1 MITTYVKKMIIALAV
16 IAGVGFIAAPSVQA
30 IQVFGGACED
40 NPTSTLCSGKTDNAQ
55 DKVGGIVNILL
66 WVVGIISVVVIIVGG
81 IMFAV
86 SAGDPAKAAK
96 ARMTVIYAAVG
107 VVVALFS
114 AAIVS
119 FVNNSL

>member
-1 MITTYVKKMIIALAV
+1 MITTWLKRIAITLGIV
-16 IAGVGFIAAPSVQA
+16 VGVGLLAAPGVQA
-30 IQVFGGACED
+30 IEVFKDACSSGS
-40 NPTSTLCSGKTDNAQ
+40 NSTLCSGKKDNAQ
-55 DKVGGIVNILL
+55 SKVADIVNLLL
-66 WVVGIISVVVIIVGG
+66 WVVGIISVVVIIIGG

-86 SAGDPAKAAK
+86 SAGDPGKAAK

-119 FVNNSL
+119 AVSKMF

>member
-1 MITTYVKKMIIALAV
+1 MIPAWLKRIAITLGV
-16 IAGVGFIAAPSVQA
+16 VLGVGLLAAPGVQA
-30 IQVFGGACED
+30 IEVFKACSSGSD
-40 NPTSTLCSGKTDNAQ
+40 STLCSGTKDNAQ
-55 DKVGGIVNILL
+55 TKVTDIVNLLL
-66 WVVGIISVVVIIVGG
+66 WVVGIISVVVIIIGG

-86 SAGDPAKAAK
+86 SAGDPGKAAK

-119 FVNNSL
+119 AVSKMF